1 MSCAI
6 SLNLSDAKAL
16 KALRD
21 YCGTDVSTFQSYINN
36 VIKGQAEDDSLVPS
50 DNFAKWYKERYKT
63 EPNFNSGSGAQMR
76 DRILRY
82 MRNIRPTSR
91 AFERTTFEGNL
102 VTMYGYTNPSA
113 RSEGKRHVANM
124 VLNFASQVENT
135 IISNPQAYDKIQKA
149 IDKLGAKTFYFNQV
163 RQALNKMLVDRIA
176 TRTGE
181 DAKTIQEKINSEKRN
196 YIDKALGGKEM
207 TTQDTN
213 LVALVYEFQNN
224 PKSFVEEV
232 CLDSRLGDLRFN
244 KEEEFN
250 DEEDKKAVD
259 AQSALDEE
267 NNPENAKQDNDDLN
281 STISMYDHSGTYTS
295 FMMHVDSTIRNYFNS
310 LKKLNSAELKNGK
323 PDYNLANYF
332 GIPDTM
338 NADECCSVMYH
349 YGDFSNIEAMIASV
363 KEIANSL
370 PGFAAFHSFATELEN
385 NLDFAFEV
393 YSTFGKTVIGKITTY
408 TEGTQTYY
416 RFSNQRSNKFDAL
429 GYEFMNSVKTTAVT
443 VPNAEATDSLES
455 LRGYLK
461 QFKNKIINEDN
472 GKHRK
477 EAVNRISKLL
487 KLYYPT
493 VNEYAVENY
502 ISLNKDKDGKISI
515 KDNIGSLVTIIE
527 KTIEATEQTVA
538 EYNSRNTKIAKAH
551 KYNEQLKEAALL
563 NNKAIDESQLK
574 DINPLYAKSYIS
586 GKQKEACWDLAKA
599 LVNYSFIQ
607 VETTSTNV
615 LGNQSSDVI
624 NNSLITRMLKTLQ
637 NDVALGNFGKYK
649 FKSRQYDFSN
659 LLLEHKD
666 ANGTLN
672 KGLFRYNEQGE
683 LVPTDDAKNLLKIT
697 LFDGASNF
705 DTDDD
710 VLYNQMSQGDYLGTA
725 YILFFGGE
733 KKDSNNSKKKDTA
746 QYFMRVPSDA
756 PRNFTIGAPRYSSLG
771 LFKEIFSKTASK
783 TKTDLKTLI
792 TNKNVTKEDFDKAV
806 NSVPIKVNRADQVI
820 KHLTTQDG
828 SLAVYIPKYI
838 LDNIDITED
847 KEVTFKFQ
855 YPQDEKDS
863 TQDLYLLRG
872 KIENGQLVNAKLVG
886 VYENNFSETINNAI
900 DKYINKQ
907 LVKLGEITYGIN
919 KDHVLF
925 RQFKQAFRQE
935 LLDAAVAIDKFFITD
950 ENGLVQRYSPDEA
963 KTLGVEQGSIKWKEG
978 ISKDGTKVTGAYDN
992 YHHKGGLIEA
1002 EEITDKDGHKGYIDK
1017 KGKHVWFDGSKDS
1030 SRRAVITGKKVAVGN
1045 VFHSDRFTIFDENEK
1060 EVRNYGEEVIEEIF
1074 SFLYGGNDNTYLH
1087 VTKNPD
1093 GTVKDVVITEDQE
1106 KVIDEKLEQFITAY
1120 VNETVNRMERFEN
1133 SLKGTELNHDN
1144 AAEFILNY
1152 HLMYINF
1159 NDLFEGDTK
1168 FYKDSQTFLK
1178 RAKEAQGSGV
1188 PYGLV
1193 DYLAP
1198 LDADKAPV
1206 TSRLNGTIFANGYRV
1221 TQYNRFNAVT
1231 VVNTVQTNTSALNT
1245 INQKLVKD
1253 CGLTDA
1259 EAKKLLYGP
1268 NGDKGYQNTTVNDA
1282 QSYITFDEWIRRIS
1296 ARGQLMKHKPLIDK
1310 ILSGEELNAEDL
1322 RQFVQVQKNFYFDQH
1337 FDEDSNIHAPRQIK
1351 NAEFVLI
1358 PQLIKGTELEAVAS
1372 IMDKYNI
1379 DQLNTAE
1386 TSKAGK
1392 TNVLEIFDEKTG
1404 HVKQDIIDE
1413 INGGNISDFGSKAS
1427 DAIAQY
1433 DYNFLYTQQETPQH
1447 VNAENKAGI
1456 QLMKKI
1462 LDNISPTSKLWN
1474 TKQRFFDLYSA
1485 NIRDSFNTL
1494 MDELK
1499 VPRDENGNIILEED
1513 DRGTMVIKG
1522 INYEMFYQRL
1532 KEEAARLGLDSNTM
1546 DYVMLDATQPAENG
1560 DVTIMPNYMSII
1572 SQKLESIAQSVFNN
1586 SITRQKLPGFHAA
1599 QITNVGFSPLSNTVD
1614 KVSYSKDLKY
1624 HQDEKGN
1631 YVPYVEIMLPAS
1643 AFGFKRTKE
1652 DGTFKTKE
1660 ELLKEL
1666 QDAKL
1671 DEIVGY
1677 RIPTEGK
1684 QSICRMKVVGFV
1696 DDAYGST
1703 IVVPN
1708 DWVTQT
1714 GSDFDIDSVY
1724 GVQFETTVDP
1734 YGHIR
1739 KLEYSEVASR
1749 SYDEYVKS
1757 HMPEDELKEAE
1768 ENKDFNYN
1776 NWAIDN
1782 DLLSREE
1789 WSEENKEKV
1798 AEDNSRV
1805 ARNNALVQCML
1816 DILGSDEALEE
1827 NLSRSNSDAIE
1838 DALAEIYKHGDTKTV
1853 AKRREGRS
1861 VYNFLDQAAY
1871 QEDAMSGARLKAFS
1885 VTRDT
1890 FCSVCNTVRPTI
1902 IKEQQVKIAYNNS
1915 VISYEDAV
1923 ERFGKDNVE
1932 KKGNKV
1938 IITHDKI
1945 GWSNDNKNVTGD
1957 ILTAYSS
1964 QTTAYILDAIKK
1976 GAIPNVNDSTF
1987 AVFKLF
1993 PDLGVNYDTAVAF
2006 MMQNGV
2012 TRIVNAYNSTN
2023 SIYEQDK
2030 TDPIVAAIKSIAN
2043 DLGFQNLEYTS
2054 VENVLYRIAKKYGK
2068 DFAEIFGE
2076 DAKISLDDVN
2086 IGELIIDGDELHDE
2100 LYTPHKGKN
2109 KALYDLGVVLQY
2121 SKLSH
2126 LAKGISDLAQ
2136 VSNPDKFG
2144 AKQTIYATNAIFDK
2158 INDIITGENPTPLVV
2173 GDKTFLEAIY
2183 PGIKGGLDEFITSPR
2198 EKSAYPPLYNFLKYA
2213 TATSIKINRSLF
2225 ATQTPDFIAAVKRIQ
2240 VFLGEDGRLT
2250 EKQYKD
2256 FEKYIIGYLY
2266 SSCASIMHPINF
2278 AIKDDI
2284 GFFAPAVEGETS
2296 TDQQEIYAQERRR
2309 IFGYG
2314 MTPDISFEA
2323 SSVAEPTQD
2332 DVNEFAKL
2340 SPAQKVAWVQGHF
2353 SDAGVFKYLRTT
2365 LFNERETRKNKAGS
2379 QTVEFVDTNVNIED
2393 IYGEFVRA
2401 FSNTNPFIALT
2412 AYDIVKY
2419 AFAVEGYKMKRN
2431 GVSKMIPNSV
2441 LYNDFG
2447 HYGTGIVSE
2456 MQGKMSNISSILATA
2471 KITIDNKDEANR
2483 DNSIDRLCEDYIRS
2497 HNMPQIPSVRVRK
2510 PAKKGYELVARDG
2523 GVIHI
2528 NKDEEGY
2535 DLAEKYKIVYRKSKK
2550 FEPTA
2555 NSYVKLR
2562 FGSIERLYKILD
2574 TSLGYYLYPLNKL
2587 EENEHGDFSVNAD
2600 NNKYN
2605 SADYY
2610 ETVIAEHNA
2619 RYQEYNI
2626 QDFREIANRLNTDN
2640 YKAPKI
2646 KNYNPGNFAKP
2657 LNINNP
2663 EPEMVGSIDH
2673 LKKAVQTHFG
2683 DNNSSEPL
2691 IHFNQGLSR
2700 KITHPGAI
2708 NGAVEKFIINEGKA
2722 DERIITVDIFR
2733 ITPNDAR
2740 RIKKYLTSK
2749 EEYDNI
2755 RPVDEKYRDIIEQ
2768 LRSAGVVNVP
2778 ATQLYRIQPHISVV
2792 SQEEQSS
2799 EPIVVRKSSIT
2810 EVVTS
2815 GYKGITRASSNAMN
2829 HEAAKARQRLRDK
2842 GIKAESKS
2850 VADHIDETLR
2860 TLSEYTVNSTEK
2872 ILNTLRYF
2880 IEDPDGDGY
2889 LSVTDKKVIDLIR
2902 NDEALRNKYL
2912 EALMAADLVVNPV
2925 KAIMNL
2931 DVKSQ
2936 DPELQR
2942 YLNKIKECVN
2952 DLQNN
2957 ILITTGKELFANEY
2971 LAKLS
2976 TDPLVQQDILNVL
2989 DGYHSTNS
2997 FTAWVGD
3004 LQETTN
3010 PLIQLV
3016 SSKVMANIRAK
3027 EQEATRKVRNFKKF
3041 MSDIR
3046 AKAAAAGKNID
3057 WNRIVDDDG
3066 RIIQEYKQQLVED
3079 MTALRDAINSA
3090 KATDGEG
3097 SIKHLEAKLAY
3108 DKWKL
3113 EHIEQPLEDEYYRRR
3128 IALDE
3133 EMLHGKKVVDP
3144 FTGKPF
3150 EGPDASRT
3158 EGYPIIFEEYKKLE
3172 AKRRELLSHVVNG
3185 TLEQDIQDELKKV
3198 KEEITSLTSPYYY
3211 DQATGRLR
3219 SREEYDP
3226 FTNPLTG
3233 TEEEKRKKILYSGAS
3248 QRALVDYLRKVK
3260 ELNEEYF
3267 EKDVEFGF
3275 DEELQRNLHIID
3287 SYEDRDANGNPRT
3300 PMNLLMENEDYVR
3313 AKEWV
3318 AHNARFVITPKD
3330 ENGQSFLD
3338 KLNAAFKTLSK
3349 EVSRHTLRTLA
3360 RNKEAYDN
3368 LGVIDGTKFTEEE
3381 IARIKEEQQADYDY
3395 HDDAPLSENVLM
3407 CNVSPTGEIY
3417 TREFY
3422 KGMSSDGASNPA
3434 WYKKVHEINAL
3445 LAPYYDD
3452 SIKKIRFELIPN
3464 TEEGRQVYE
3473 KLEKLYEELANI
3485 KKTVE
3490 GSNSKSVR
3498 EFIEKNVDF
3507 NIDYEEFNYQKKLA
3521 EAKGETYARAWRRA
3535 NLEIVDGQPVPNHY
3549 IYGYAAPKANKRE
3562 QYVDKKRTE
3571 AIQLINRT
3579 YTSTPT
3585 EYYYKKAQEIRAL
3598 GEDAFNDWYYKNHI
3612 YNPYNHRYEP
3622 LRCWTTLT
3630 FRDDIQTEGEWQP
3643 NFNRTY
3649 NVPKQ
3654 DKVNPKHKEDLGH
3667 ALNYKKGT
3675 GYDNP
3680 KVTEANEFEVEVK
3693 QEIQRLLSEFATTK
3707 EAKRYIAKGY
3717 MPSRAKGEEHNAKF
3731 WGKEFLKS
3739 FGWIEGHSGRD
3750 KFFEDIDYSRD
3761 RAMPMPMLNL
3771 LHQKDLESKK
3781 IVKPERENF
3790 EKEEDYNKAMA
3801 KYDADVKALKE
3812 ENAKAHRDAI
3822 DKNWE
3827 SVIQDFM
3834 IKAAHYNAVQDNK
3847 LMLFYG
3853 KSMLENMEVYQR
3865 QFGFFGDYKQDY
3877 INSDESSKEYLK
3889 RKDTNLIKQYENWV
3903 RRIVYDQWKEPNAS
3917 FTKWASRLQS
3927 LTSAQYMMMN
3937 IRGGIANI
3945 TLGETQIIA
3954 EAFAKDYFGTKHWA
3968 AGKAYWMSGIPSY
3981 FANMYSEKST
3991 SIPDAIIKFMNV
4003 VDFDELTGKSRIIE
4017 DPVTE
4022 GFKRFRDAMYSP
4034 QTIGEN
4040 FMQNGAMFSM
4050 MMSHRLYEV
4059 VDDKTGEKKIVY
4071 KNEGEAIRDAD
4082 IIALKSILTEE
4093 QLAQFNE
4100 FIKNIKEDANQMK
4113 EYAWR
4118 RRNFVTEFAEQ
4129 YLNEEQKVKYIAAKE
4144 DLIKKAKAEFNNDAE
4159 HPTLL
4164 SQMALAEDQQL
4175 GFKQDG
4181 LLAKYDIAKPDGS
4194 PSDAYQLLANFR
4206 GRVISVNKKI
4216 HGVYDRLGQAQLEKT
4231 WYGSLVMQY
4240 HKHMYPGVLKR
4251 FRREGFYN
4259 EERGTIE
4266 KGSYIA
4272 IKDFLAIPFRKY
4284 KDRIKK
4290 AKEVDHL
4297 TDAEIEGMQ
4306 GIQNIIKD
4314 IVDFLMNI
4322 DIHWNLLPEYE
4333 KNNIRRN
4340 LGDVVGVLSALF
4352 MAVGIRCM
4360 MDDDDEDGIFFN
4372 LALYEADRLASES
4385 FQFNPIGMYGE
4396 GKKLWST
4403 PIAAQSGIQDLIQS
4417 TGLLCKMLMEG
4428 DEFDPYY
4435 HSGRF
4440 AGEHKLSVYVQR
4452 RIPIWRGIKTG
4463 FIDIADS
4470 NSYYKMNQNI
4480 LGFVNA
4486 NEIADWV
4493 KGED

>member
-16 KALRD
+16 KALKD
-21 YCGTDVSTFQSYINN
+21 YCGTDVSTFESYINN
-36 VIKGQAEDDSLVPS
+36 VIKGQAADGSLVPS
-50 DNFAKWYKERYKT
+50 DSFAKWYREKYKKE
-63 EPNFNSGSGAQMR
+63 PDFNSGQGVRMR
-76 DRILRY
+76 DSILRY
-82 MRNIRPTSR
+82 MRNIRPTAR
-91 AFERTTFEGNL
+91 AFERTTAEGNL
-102 VTMYGYTNPSA
+102 VTTYQYTSPSA
-113 RSEGKRHVANM
+113 RSEGKRLVANM
-124 VLNFASQVENT
+124 VLDFSSQVETT

-149 IDKLGAKTFYFNQV
+149 IAQVGAKTFYFNQV
-163 RQALNKMLVDRIA
+163 RQTINSMLVDRIA
-176 TRTGE
+176 ARTGE
-181 DAKTIQEKINSEKRN
+181 DKKTIQERINAEKRT
-196 YIDKALGGKEM
+196 YIDKALGGKDM
-207 TTQDTN
+207 ITQDAN

-232 CLDSRLGDLRFN
+232 CLDSRLGDLRFS
-244 KEEEFN
+244 KDEEFN
-250 DEEDKKAVD
+250 DEEDRKAVD

-267 NNPENAKQDNDDLN
+267 NSPENTRQDNDDLN

-295 FMMHVDSTIRNYFNS
+295 FMMHVNTTIRNYFNS
-310 LKKLNSAELKNGK
+310 LKKLNSGELKNGE
-323 PDYNLANYF
+323 PDYDLANYF

-370 PGFAAFHSFATELEN
+370 PGFAAFHSFAAELES

-408 TEGTQTYY
+408 TEGTQTGYKL
-416 RFSNQRSNKFDAL
+416 SNQRSNKLDAL
-429 GYEFMNSVKTTAVT
+429 GYEFMNSIKTTAIT
-443 VPNAEATDSLES
+443 VPQSEALDNLES

-461 QFKNKIINEDN
+461 GFKEKILKDDN
-472 GKHRK
+472 GKNRK
-477 EAVNRISKLL
+477 EAVSRIAKLL

-502 ISLNKDKDGKISI
+502 ISLNRDETGNVNVEQ
-515 KDNIGSLVTIIE
+515 NIGNLVTIIAN
-527 KTIEATEQTVA
+527 TISATEQTVA
-538 EYNSRNTKIAKAH
+538 EYNSRQAEISKAARH
-551 KYNEQLKEAALL
+551 NSQVKRDALL
-563 NNKAIDESQLK
+563 NNKPVDESKLE
-574 DINPLYAKSYIS
+574 DLNPLYARAYIS
-586 GKQKEACWDLAKA
+586 EKQKGSALELAKA
-599 LVNYSFIQ
+599 LVNYSLVQ
-607 VETTSTNV
+607 VETTSPNV

-637 NDVALGNFGKYK
+637 NDVALGNLGKYK

-666 ANGTLN
+666 ANGILN
-672 KGLFRYNEQGE
+672 KGLFRYNENGE
-683 LVPTDDAKNLLKIT
+683 LVPTEYAKDLLKIT

-725 YILFFGGE
+725 YILFFDGKE
-733 KKDSNNSKKKDTA
+733 KDMA
-746 QYFMRVPSDA
+746 QYFMRIPSDA
-756 PRNFTIGAPRYSSLG
+756 PRNFTIGAPKYSAKG
-771 LFKEIFSKTASK
+771 LFRIVNQNDVTAATLEMK
-783 TKTDLKTLI
+783 RAITEKMVDDEGLKSAANNT
-792 TNKNVTKEDFDKAV
+792 
-806 NSVPIKVNRADQVI
+806 PIKVNRIDQVV
-820 KHLTTQDG
+820 KHLTQTDG
-828 SLAVYIPKYI
+828 NLAVYIPKYI
-838 LDNIDITED
+838 LDNLDTTED
-847 KEVTFKFQ
+847 KEVTLKFQ
-855 YPQDEKDS
+855 YSQEEKGS
-863 TQDLYLLRG
+863 TQDTYLLRG
-872 KIENGQLVNAKLVG
+872 KIENGQLVNAQLVG
-886 VYENNFSETINNAI
+886 VYNNDFSENTENALS
-900 DKYINKQ
+900 KYITKQ
-907 LVKLGEITYGIN
+907 LSKQGKIQYGIN

-935 LLDAAVAIDKFFITD
+935 LLDAAVALDKFFITD
-950 ENGLVQRYSPDEA
+950 ENGLVQRYSADEA
-963 KTLGVEQGSIKWKEG
+963 KLLGVEQGSIKWKEG

-992 YHHKGGLIEA
+992 YHHK
-1002 EEITDKDGHKGYIDK
+1002 
-1017 KGKHVWFDGSKDS
+1017 KGKIVTKKDC
-1030 SRRAVITGKKVAVGN
+1030 RDALVGN

-1060 EVRNYGEEVIEEIF
+1060 QVRNYGEEAIEEAF
-1074 SFLYGGNDNTYLH
+1074 SFLYGGSDNTYLQ
-1087 VTKNPD
+1087 VTKNAD
-1093 GTVKDVVITEDQE
+1093 GTIKDVVLTEAQE
-1106 KVIDEKLEQFITAY
+1106 QKIEEKLEEFITAY
-1120 VNETVNRMERFEN
+1120 VNETVNRMEKFEG

-1152 HLMYINF
+1152 HLMYVNF

-1206 TSRLNGTIFANGYRV
+1206 TSRLNGTVFANGYRV

-1245 INQKLVKD
+1245 IHKKLVKD
-1253 CGLTDA
+1253 CGLTNA
-1259 EAKKLLYGP
+1259 EANKLLYGP

-1322 RQFVQVQKNFYFDQH
+1322 RNFVQVQKNFYFDQH

-1358 PQLIKGTELEAVAS
+1358 PQLIKGTELEAVAAM
-1372 IMDKYNI
+1372 MDKYHI

-1392 TNVLEIFDEKTG
+1392 TNILEIFDEKTG
-1404 HVKQDIIDE
+1404 HVKEDILDE
-1413 INGGNISDFGSKAS
+1413 LKGKGTSEFGAKAS
-1427 DAIAQY
+1427 EAIAQY

-1447 VNAENKAGI
+1447 VNAQNKAGI

-1462 LDNISPTSKLWN
+1462 LDNISPTSKLWD
-1474 TKQRFFDLYSA
+1474 TKQRFFNIYAA
-1485 NIRDSFNTL
+1485 NIKDSFLNL
-1494 MDELK
+1494 MKELE
-1499 VPRDENGNIILEED
+1499 VPCDENGNLILEED
-1513 DRGTMVIKG
+1513 DRGTKVIKG
-1522 INYEMFYQRL
+1522 IKYDLFYQRL
-1532 KEEAARLGLDSNTM
+1532 KEEAARLGLDSNIM
-1546 DYVMLDATQPAENG
+1546 DYVTLDATQPAENG
-1560 DVTIMPNYMSII
+1560 GVTIMPNYMSII
-1572 SQKLESIAQSVFNN
+1572 SQKLESIAQSIFNN
-1586 SITRQKLPGFHAA
+1586 NITRQKLPGFHAA
-1599 QITNVGFSPLSNTVD
+1599 QITNVGFSPLSDTVEN
-1614 KVSYSKDLKY
+1614 VSYSKDLKY

-1631 YVPYVEIMLPAS
+1631 YAPYVEIMLPAS

-1652 DGTFKTKE
+1652 DGTLKTKE

-1666 QDAKL
+1666 QEAGL
-1671 DEIVGY
+1671 DEIIGY

-1684 QSICRMKVVGFV
+1684 QSMCIMKVVGFV

-1724 GVQFETTVDP
+1724 GVQFESVIDP

-1739 KLEYSEVASR
+1739 KLEYSEVAST
-1749 SYDEYVKS
+1749 SYEKYVKS
-1757 HMPEDELKEAE
+1757 HMSEDELKEAE
-1768 ENKDFNYN
+1768 SNPEFNYS
-1776 NWAIDN
+1776 NWALAN
-1782 DLLSREE
+1782 DLLSRED
-1789 WSEENKEKV
+1789 WSEENKDAV
-1798 AEDNSRV
+1798 AADNSRA

-1816 DILGSDEALEE
+1816 DILSSNEALEE

-1838 DALAEIYKHGDTKTV
+1838 DALAEIYKHGDTKIV
-1853 AKRREGRS
+1853 AKRRDGRS
-1861 VYNFLDQAAY
+1861 AYNFLDQTAY

-1890 FCSVCNTVRPTI
+1890 FCSVCNAVRPTI
-1902 IKEQQVKIAYNNS
+1902 TKEQQVKVAYDSS

-1923 ERFGKDNVE
+1923 KRFGKENVE
-1932 KKGNKV
+1932 KQGKKV
-1938 IITHDKI
+1938 IVTHDKI

-1964 QTTAYILDAIKK
+1964 QTTAYVLDAIKK

-1993 PDLGVNYDTAVAF
+1993 PDLGIDYDTAVAF

-2012 TRIVNAYNSTN
+2012 TRIVEAYNSTN

-2030 TDPIVAAIKSIAN
+2030 TDPITAAIKSIAN

-2054 VENVLYRIAKKYGK
+2054 VENVLYRIAKKYAK
-2068 DFAEIFGE
+2068 DFADIFGE
-2076 DAKISLDDVN
+2076 DAKISLDDKN
-2086 IGELIIDGDELHDE
+2086 IGTLVIDGEELHEE
-2100 LYTPHKGKN
+2100 LYTPRKGKN
-2109 KALYDLGVVLQY
+2109 KALYDLGIVLQY

-2144 AKQTIYATNAIFDK
+2144 AKQTIFATNDIFEK
-2158 INDIITGENPTPLVV
+2158 IKELISSDTPSVLNV
-2173 GDKTFLEAIY
+2173 GDETFLNAIY
-2183 PGIKGGLDEFITSPR
+2183 PGIYEGIDSFITSANK
-2198 EKSAYPPLYNFLKYA
+2198 KSAYPPLYNFLKYA
-2213 TATSIKINRSLF
+2213 TATSIKINRTLF
-2225 ATQTPDFIAAVKRIQ
+2225 ATQTSDFVAAVKRIQ
-2240 VFLGEDGRLT
+2240 VFLGEDGKLT

-2266 SSCASIMHPINF
+2266 NTCASIMHPISF
-2278 AIKDDI
+2278 ALKDDI

-2296 TDQQEIYAQERRR
+2296 TEQQEIYAQERRR

-2323 SSVAEPTQD
+2323 SSVAEPTQE

-2340 SPAQKVAWVQGHF
+2340 SPAQKVAWVQDHF
-2353 SDAGVFKYLRTT
+2353 SDAGVFRYLRTT

-2393 IYGEFVRA
+2393 IYGEFARA
-2401 FSNTNPFIALT
+2401 FSSTNPFIALT

-2456 MQGKMSNISSILATA
+2456 MQGKMSNISSILSSTGD
-2471 KITIDNKDEANR
+2471 DNVLDK
-2483 DNSIDRLCEDYIRS
+2483 LCEDYIRS
-2497 HNMPQIPSVRVRK
+2497 HNMHQIPSMKVRRT
-2510 PAKKGYELVARDG
+2510 AKKGYDLVARDG
-2523 GVIHI
+2523 GIIHI
-2528 NKDEEGY
+2528 NKDEEGFA
-2535 DLAEKYKIVYRKSKK
+2535 LAEKYNIVYRKSKK
-2550 FEPTA
+2550 FDPTP
-2555 NSYVKLR
+2555 NSYVRLR
-2562 FGSIERLYKILD
+2562 FGDKERLYKIKD
-2574 TSLGYYLYPLNKL
+2574 TQLGYYLYPLNKL

-2605 SADYY
+2605 SADFY

-2619 RYQEYNI
+2619 RYQEYDI
-2626 QDFREIANRLNTDN
+2626 KDLREIVNAFDTDK

-2646 KNYNPGNFAKP
+2646 ENYNPKHLAKP
-2657 LNINNP
+2657 LDINNP
-2663 EPEMVGSIDH
+2663 EPDMVGSVDH

-2691 IHFNQGLSR
+2691 IHFNKGLSK
-2700 KITHPGAI
+2700 KITYPGAV
-2708 NGAVEKFIINEGKA
+2708 NGIVTKFIINEGTEN
-2722 DERIITVDIFR
+2722 ERVITLDIFK
-2733 ITPNDAR
+2733 ITSNDAK
-2740 RIKKYLTSK
+2740 RINKYLASK
-2749 EEYDNI
+2749 VDYDNI
-2755 RPVDEKYRDIIEQ
+2755 RPVDEKYRDIITQ
-2768 LRSAGVVNVP
+2768 LRNAGVVSVP
-2778 ATQLYRIQPHISVV
+2778 EGDLYRVQPHISVV
-2792 SQEEQSS
+2792 KEDTEDDGGVA
-2799 EPIVVRKSSIT
+2799 IIRRSSIT
-2810 EVVTS
+2810 EVLTS

-2829 HEAAKARQRLRDK
+2829 HEAAKANQRLRDK

-2850 VADHIDETLR
+2850 VADHIDETLK
-2860 TLSEYTVNSTEK
+2860 TLAEYTVNSTEK
-2872 ILNTLRYF
+2872 ILNSLRYF

-2889 LSVTDKKVIDLIR
+2889 LSVTDPKVIDLIR
-2902 NDEALRNKYL
+2902 KNEALRNKYL
-2912 EALMAADLVVNPV
+2912 EALMAADLVINPV
-2925 KAIMNL
+2925 KSIMNL
-2931 DVKSQ
+2931 DIKSQ

-2957 ILITTGKELFANEY
+2957 LLITKGKELFANEY

-2976 TDPLVQQDILNVL
+2976 TDPLVQQDILNIL
-2989 DGYHSTNS
+2989 DGYNSTNS
-2997 FTAWVGD
+2997 FTAWVND
-3004 LQETTN
+3004 LQDTTS
-3010 PLIQLV
+3010 PFIQVL
-3016 SSKVMANIRAK
+3016 SKQVIADISAK
-3027 EQEATRKVRNFKKF
+3027 EFEALRKVRDWRAFIKGIK
-3041 MSDIR
+3041 
-3046 AKAAAAGKNID
+3046 AKATAAGKTINWDNIID
-3057 WNRIVDDDG
+3057 EYG
-3066 RIIQEYKQQLVED
+3066 RFIQNYVQQLVDD
-3079 MTALRDAINSA
+3079 MNELRDAITTA
-3090 KATDGEG
+3090 KNKYGEG
-3097 SIKHLEAKLAY
+3097 SFEHLEAQLKY
-3108 DKWKL
+3108 NKWKL
-3113 EHIEQPLEDEYYRRR
+3113 EHIEQPLEDDYYRRR

-3133 EMLHGKKVVDP
+3133 EMLHGKEVVDP

-3150 EGPDASRT
+3150 TGYKASRT
-3158 EGYPIIFEEYKKLE
+3158 EGYPIVFEAYKKLE
-3172 AKRRELLSHVVNG
+3172 ARRRELLSHVVNG

-3198 KEEITSLTSPYYY
+3198 KDEITNLTSPYYF
-3211 DQATGRLR
+3211 DQTTGRLR

-3226 FTNPLTG
+3226 ITNPLTG
-3233 TEEEKRKKILYSGAS
+3233 TEEEKREKILYSGAS
-3248 QRALVDYLRKVK
+3248 QRALVNYLRKVK

-3287 SYEDRDANGNPRT
+3287 SYENRDASGRPTT
-3300 PMNLLMENEDYVR
+3300 PMNILMENEEYVK

-3318 AHNARFVITPKD
+3318 AHNARFVITAKD
-3330 ENGQSFLD
+3330 EDGESL
-3338 KLNAAFKTLSK
+3338 LNRLNQAFKDLSK

-3360 RNKEAYDN
+3360 RQKEAYDN
-3368 LGVIDGTKFTEEE
+3368 KGVIDGTKFTEDE
-3381 IARIKEEQQADYDY
+3381 IAKIKAEQQADYDY

-3407 CNVSPTGEIY
+3407 CNASPTGEIY

-3422 KGMSSDGASNPA
+3422 HGMASDGASNPA
-3434 WYKKVHEINAL
+3434 WYAKVHEINAL

-3452 SIKKIRFELIPN
+3452 AAKKIRFDLIPN
-3464 TEEGRQVYE
+3464 TEEGREIYI
-3473 KLEKLYEELANI
+3473 KLEKLYEELAEI
-3485 KKTVE
+3485 KKTTDA
-3490 GSNSKSVR
+3490 SNGKAIR
-3498 EFIEKNVDF
+3498 EFIEENVDF
-3507 NIDYEEFNYQKKLA
+3507 NIDEEEFNYQKKLA

-3535 NLEIVDGQPVPNHY
+3535 NLEIVDGQAVPNHY
-3549 IYGYAAPKANKRE
+3549 IYGYTAPKADKRDK
-3562 QYVDKKRTE
+3562 YIDKKRTE

-3579 YTSTPT
+3579 YVSTPT
-3585 EYYYKKAQEIRAL
+3585 EYYYQKAQEMRAK
-3598 GEDAFNDWYYKNHI
+3598 GEEAFNDWYYKNHI
-3612 YNPYNHRYEP
+3612 YNPYNHNYEP

-3630 FRDDIQTEGEWQP
+3630 FRDDIKTEGEWQP

-3649 NVPKQ
+3649 NVPKK
-3654 DKVNPKHKEDLGH
+3654 DKINPKHKEDLGH

-3680 KVTEANEFEVEVK
+3680 RVTEANEFEVEVK
-3693 QEIQRLLSEFATTK
+3693 QEVQRLLSELATTK
-3707 EAKRYIAKGY
+3707 EAKRYVDKGY
-3717 MPSRAKGEEHNAKF
+3717 MPSRAKGEEHDAKF

-3771 LHQKDLESKK
+3771 LKQKDLASLK
-3781 IVKPERENF
+3781 ITKPERENF
-3790 EKEEDYNKAMA
+3790 EKEEDFNKAMA
-3801 KYDADVKALKE
+3801 KYEEDVKTLKE

-3827 SVIQDFM
+3827 SVIQDFI

-3877 INSDESSKEYLK
+3877 VNSDESSKEYLK

-3945 TLGETQIIA
+3945 TLGETQILA
-3954 EAFAKDYFGTKHWA
+3954 EAFAREYFGTKHWA
-3968 AGKAYWMSGIPSY
+3968 RGKAYWMSGIPSY

-3991 SIPDAIIKFMNV
+3991 SVPDAIIKFMNV

-4017 DPVTE
+4017 DPTTE
-4022 GFKRFRDAMYSP
+4022 GFKIFRDAMYSP

-4050 MMSHRLYEV
+4050 MMSHRLYEE
-4059 VDDKTGEKKIVY
+4059 VDDTTGEKKLVY

-4082 IIALKSILTEE
+4082 ITALKSILTEE
-4093 QLAQFNE
+4093 QLAQFND

-4129 YLNEEQKVKYIAAKE
+4129 YLNKEQKQKYIAVKK
-4144 DLIKKAKAEFNNDAE
+4144 DLTKKAKAEFNNDAE

-4164 SQMALAEDQQL
+4164 SQMALSEDQQL

-4194 PSDAYQLLANFR
+4194 PSDAYQLLANFK

-4240 HKHMYPGVLKR
+4240 HKHMYPGILKR
-4251 FRREGFYN
+4251 FRREGYYN

-4272 IKDFLAIPFRKY
+4272 IKDFLSIPFRKY
-4284 KDRIKK
+4284 KDRIRK

-4314 IVDFLMNI
+4314 ITDFLLNI
-4322 DIHWNLLPEYE
+4322 GTHWNLLPEYE
-4333 KNNIRRN
+4333 RANIRRN

-4360 MDDDDEDGIFFN
+4360 MDDDDEDGILFN

-4440 AGEHKLSVYVQR
+4440 AGEHKLSVYIQR

-4480 LGFVNA
+4480 LGFIDANA
-4486 NEIADWV
+4486 IADWIQ
-4493 KGED
+4493 E